1 MLKLKLQN
9 RFQFTIKFIKSCFVI
24 EAAFFFAFE
33 IKDCKFDIQLKLMLD
48 IQNISFS
55 YTEKTVI
62 NNVSFTINKGQN
74 IAIIG
79 ESGCGKSTLLKLIYG
94 LYDLNEGRIFYEE
107 KPVLGPKYNLI
118 AGMPYMKYLAQDFDL
133 SPYETVAENVG
144 KFLSNGFANMKK
156 LRVQE
161 LLEMVEMEQF
171 SNVKAKFLS
180 GGQQQRVALVR
191 VLALEPELIL
201 LDEPFS
207 QIDAFR
213 KNALRRNLFRYLKQ
227 KQITCI
233 LATHDSTDALSFADE
248 AIVMR
253 NGEIIIKDN
262 PIEIYKKPSSKYVA
276 SLFGEV
282 NEISTHLLKLTDD
295 QNEKLLVYPHQLIMV
310 ENSDLEVKIRR
321 TYFRGN
327 HYLIESVYKR
337 QLIFFESEF
346 DLPLEISVFI
356 GLNS

>member
-1 MLKLKLQN
+1 
-9 RFQFTIKFIKSCFVI
+9 
-24 EAAFFFAFE
+24 
-33 IKDCKFDIQLKLMLD
+33 MLD

-55 YTEKTVI
+55 YTENRVI
-62 NNVSFTINKGQN
+62 KNISFTIEKGQN
-74 IAIIG
+74 ISIIG

-94 LYDLNEGRIFYEE
+94 LYDLDEGKIFYGD
-107 KPVLGPKYNLI
+107 KPVLGPKFNLI
-118 AGMPYMKYLAQDFDL
+118 PGMPYMKYLAQDFDL

-171 SNVKAKFLS
+171 YNVKTKFLS

-191 VLALEPELIL
+191 VLALEPEVIL

-227 KQITCI
+227 KGITCI
-233 LATHDSTDALSFADE
+233 IATHDSTDALSFADQ

-253 NGEIIIKDN
+253 NGEMIVKDE
-262 PIEIYKKPSSKYVA
+262 PSKIYEDPQTKYVA

-282 NEISTHLLKLTDD
+282 NEIPTHLLLSYADETHKT
-295 QNEKLLVYPHQLIMV
+295 LVYPHQFKMV
-310 ENSDLEVKIRR
+310 SESRLMVKIRK
-321 TYFRGN
+321 TYFRGS
-327 HYLIESVYKR
+327 HYLIETVYKR
-337 QLIFFESEF
+337 QLIFFESEI
-346 DLPLEISVFI
+346 DLPLEQEVFLA
-356 GLNS
+356 LNYL

>member
-1 MLKLKLQN
+1 
-9 RFQFTIKFIKSCFVI
+9 
-24 EAAFFFAFE
+24 
-33 IKDCKFDIQLKLMLD
+33 MLD

-55 YTEKTVI
+55 YTDTPVI
-62 NNVSFTINKGQN
+62 KNLTFTIGSGQN

-79 ESGCGKSTLLKLIYG
+79 ESGCGKSTLLKLLYG
-94 LYDLNEGRIFYEE
+94 LYDLNEGKIFYNET
-107 KPVLGPKYNLI
+107 PVLGPKYNLI
-118 AGMPYMKYLAQDFDL
+118 PGMPYMKYLAQDFDL

-161 LLEMVEMEQF
+161 LLEMVEMENF
-171 SNVKAKFLS
+171 ANVKTKFLS
-180 GGQQQRVALVR
+180 GGQQQRIALVR
-191 VLALEPELIL
+191 VLALEPKVIL

-262 PIEIYKKPSSKYVA
+262 PAVIYNNPPSKYVA

-282 NEISTHLLKLTDD
+282 NEIPTYLLKLTDD
-295 QNEKLLVYPHQLIMV
+295 QNEKSLVYPHQLIMV
-310 ENSDLEVKIRR
+310 EHSDLEVKIRR